1 MIEHSFVVI
10 EVDIKAVGVAAAT
23 ISLVVHKWLGF
34 HMQLVH
40 CKFYLELNSSL
51 AEFLSHSEISFP
63 ILIFLRVRF
72 DLLCLFHR
80 LVVLGHKSQLHWVEK
95 KIL

>member
-23 ISLVVHKWLGF
+23 ISLVVHKWLCF
-34 HMQLVH
+34 NMQLVH

>member
-1 MIEHSFVVI
+1 MQFDFNI
-10 EVDIKAVGVAAAT
+10 VG
-23 ISLVVHKWLGF
+23 
-34 HMQLVH
+34 

-80 LVVLGHKSQLHWVEK
+80 LVILGHKSQLHWVEK